1 MEFMLPLDSY
11 LEKYPYKYAALYHA
25 LRDAI
30 LNGTL
35 PGGARLPSSRWL
47 AEHYGLSRGSVAEAY
62 DMLLADGYVLA
73 EVGRGTFVAPAASPQ
88 PQADRESSI
97 MLSPWGRRLMR
108 IKDCIQQD
116 YAPQDTPIP
125 RRKGPKHKDLISLI
139 PQGMQREHFP
149 HEEWKSALYAAARE
163 AAEPGVEDR
172 AGAAELRE
180 GIAAHLRLTRG
191 IRADA
196 DTIVLFSGSMQGIA
210 LLTQLLVAEGED
222 VVLEQSC
229 YPGIQTAVRACGGN
243 PLPAALDRDGL
254 IPGGWDSRL
263 LFVTPARQYPTGAV
277 LSLVR
282 RRELLGWASRHN
294 AVIIEDD
301 YDSEFRWGGR
311 PVEPLKALDREERV
325 VYIGSFSKTMPAD
338 FRLGYALVPPA
349 LVGPLLEAK
358 QLYDPLPPG
367 LLEQR
372 ALARF
377 MARGGYARHLRRM
390 TRLYGARH
398 DHFRASMSR
407 HASGLFELEPGD
419 AGLHVYARWKQDPAQ
434 YASFLEAVAAH
445 GVILRDMAAYHLVP
459 SPPSVSFGFA
469 HLDEER
475 LEEGARRLAAA
486 WRSLHLFRDE

>member
-1 MEFMLPLDSY
+1 MDFMLPFDSY
-11 LEKYPYKYAALYHA
+11 LEKHRYKYAALYHA

-35 PGGARLPSSRWL
+35 QGGTRLPSSRWL
-47 AEHYGLSRGSVAEAY
+47 AEHYGLSRGSIAEAY
-62 DMLLADGYVLA
+62 DMLLADGYVQA
-73 EVGRGTFVAPAASPQ
+73 EVGRGTFVAPVASPQ
-88 PQADRESSI
+88 PPAHRESSI
-97 MLSPWGRRLMR
+97 VLSPWGRRLMQNKASSTQATG
-108 IKDCIQQD
+108 IMGQQ
-116 YAPQDTPIP
+116 AAECG
-125 RRKGPKHKDLISLI
+125 KSMISLI
-139 PQGMQREHFP
+139 PQGMQQEHFP
-149 HEEWKSALYAAARE
+149 YAEWKSALYAAARE
-163 AAEPGVEDR
+163 ATAPGAEDS

-180 GIAAHLRLTRG
+180 NIAAHLRLTRG

-196 DTIVLFSGSMQGIA
+196 SAIVLFSGSMQGIT

-229 YPGIQTAVRACGGN
+229 YPGIQAAVKACGGRL
-243 PLPAALDRDGL
+243 LPAALDREGI
-254 IPGGWDSRL
+254 IPGSWDSRL

-277 LSLVR
+277 LSLSR

-301 YDSEFRWGGR
+301 YDSEFCWGGR
-311 PVEPLKALDREERV
+311 PVEPLKALDMEERV
-325 VYIGSFSKTMPAD
+325 IYIGSFSKTMPTS

-358 QLYDPLPPG
+358 RLYDPLPPG

-398 DHFRASMSR
+398 DYFCTSMRR
-407 HASGLFELEPGD
+407 HAPDLFELEPGD
-419 AGLHVYARWKQDPAQ
+419 AGLHMYARWKRAPEK
-434 YASFLEAVAAH
+434 YPLFLEAAAAH
-445 GVILRDMAAYHLVP
+445 GVLFRDMAAYHLVP
-459 SPPSVSFGFA
+459 SAPSVSFGFA
-469 HLDEER
+469 HLNEEQ
-475 LEEGARRLAAA
+475 LDEGARRLAAA
-486 WRSLHLFRDE
+486 WGSLV

>member
-1 MEFMLPLDSY
+1 MEFMLPFDSY
-11 LEKYPYKYAALYHA
+11 LERYHYKYAALYHA

-35 PGGARLPSSRWL
+35 QGGARLPSSRWL

-62 DMLLADGYVLA
+62 DMLLADGYVQA

-88 PQADRESSI
+88 PRAGREASI
-97 MLSPWGRRLMR
+97 VLSPWGQRLMR
-108 IKDCIQQD
+108 IKDSGQE
-116 YAPQDTPIP
+116 YASQNTTIP
-125 RRKGPKHKDLISLI
+125 GWQGPEHKDMIRLV
-139 PQGMQREHFP
+139 PQGMQQEHFP

-163 AAEPGVEDR
+163 AAEPGAEDG

-180 GIAAHLRLTRG
+180 SIAAHLRLTRG
-191 IRADA
+191 IRAEADA
-196 DTIVLFSGSMQGIA
+196 IILFSGSMQGIA

-222 VVLEQSC
+222 VVLEQIC
-229 YPGIQTAVRACGGN
+229 YPGIQAAVRSCGGRL
-243 PLPAALDRDGL
+243 LPAALDRDGI
-254 IPGGWDSRL
+254 IPGNWDSRL
-263 LFVTPARQYPTGAV
+263 LFVTPARQFPTGAV
-277 LSLVR
+277 LSLGR

-311 PVEPLKALDREERV
+311 PFEPLKALDTEERV
-325 VYIGSFSKTMPAD
+325 VYIGSFSKTMPAG

-398 DHFRASMSR
+398 DHFRKSMSR
-407 HASGLFELEPGD
+407 HTAGLFELEPGD
-419 AGLHVYARWKQDPAQ
+419 AGLHIYARWKQDPAR
-434 YASFLEAVAAH
+434 YPAFMEAAAAH
-445 GVILRDMAAYHLVP
+445 GVILRDMSAYHLVP
-459 SPPSVSFGFA
+459 ASPSVSLGFA

-486 WRSLHLFRDE
+486 WQSLK